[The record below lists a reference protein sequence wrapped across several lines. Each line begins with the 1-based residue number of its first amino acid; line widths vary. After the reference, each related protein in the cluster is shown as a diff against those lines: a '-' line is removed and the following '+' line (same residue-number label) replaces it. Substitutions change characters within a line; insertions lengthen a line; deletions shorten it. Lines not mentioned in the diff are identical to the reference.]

1 MEKAGIFKLKLH
13 ATGLQTV
20 LKLIENEMNNLPL
33 GYMFGR
39 DSDNS
44 PLLKMICPNFLRV
57 GRINNRS
64 LDGPITLPSGP
75 GEMMEKVE
83 KAYVAFFKIW
93 NEVMVP
99 KLMKL
104 NKWFESKGMLAVG
117 DVVYFQKV

>member
-1 MEKAGIFKLKLH
+1 
-13 ATGLQTV
+13 
-20 LKLIENEMNNLPL
+20 MNNFPL

-57 GRINNRS
+57 GRINDRS
-64 LDGPITLPSGP
+64 LDGPIRLPNGP

-93 NEVMVP
+93 N
-99 KLMKL
+99 
-104 NKWFESKGMLAVG
+104 
-117 DVVYFQKV
+117 